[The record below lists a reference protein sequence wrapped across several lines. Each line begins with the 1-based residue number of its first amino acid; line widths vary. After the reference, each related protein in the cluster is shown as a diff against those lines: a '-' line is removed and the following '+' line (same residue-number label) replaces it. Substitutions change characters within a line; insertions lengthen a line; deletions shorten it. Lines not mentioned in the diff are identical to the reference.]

1 MATPIHVYVTNRAL
15 LTTRTLPRTA
25 RSSLTQRIERER
37 QRIAMSTYEF
47 QAVVDALA
55 ADGWCVLRDLS
66 TPAQT
71 QALCDECM
79 RLYAAQQ
86 FRPARVGL
94 ERTASQLRTDHT
106 HWFVPHSLTA
116 PQRVFTQRMD
126 ALRTVLNR
134 RLMLGLVDSEAH
146 YAAYPPGSGYARHRD
161 CLRYSDARVVSA
173 VFYLNPEWHDRDG
186 GALRLYLPHA
196 YHDIAPQGGTLAL
209 FLSAQFEH
217 EVLPPARTR
226 FSIACWLRQQQRPD
240 AATG

>member
-1 MATPIHVYVTNRAL
+1 MGTH
-15 LTTRTLPRTA
+15 
-25 RSSLTQRIERER
+25 
-37 QRIAMSTYEF
+37 EF

-55 ADGWCVLRDLS
+55 ADGWCVLPNLL

-71 QALCDECM
+71 QALRDECTS
-79 RLYAAQQ
+79 LYAARQ

-94 ERTASQLRTDHT
+94 ERTASQLRTDRT
-106 HWFVPHSLTA
+106 HWFIPGALTA
-116 PQRVFTQRMD
+116 PQQVFIQRMD

-134 RLMLGLVDSEAH
+134 RLILGLVDSEAH
-146 YAAYPPGSGYARHRD
+146 YAAYPPGGGYARHRD

-173 VFYLNPEWHDRDG
+173 VFYLNPAWDAHDG

-217 EVLPPARTR
+217 EVLPPVRTR
-226 FSIACWLRQQQRPD
+226 FSIACWLRQQQRPE